1 MSESPRCWRKRQ
13 YFERTFILEASPC
26 WWERDFQWRGFCAL
40 SFKVDSSSWLSFLWG
55 STNRSEWVSVAQKRR
70 WGQRG
75 SKQQLLLRPDLD
87 VGQGWKIFGFA
98 SKSFRA
104 GKKTYKTGL
113 QMNTFW
119 KFLSKTAFGRKRNR
133 IYIFLCFKGQGRGEN
148 IYLLNFS
155 FLLFPTFSSLLTP
168 DGKTA
173 TASEANNWMLA
184 TLAYSSLGRKDIS
197 RLVAREMV
205 NPRLLVALTSIST
218 SQMLFKLG
226 FSAWDN
232 TKFYSNWDLS
242 SWTTLN
248 LAD

>member
-26 WWERDFQWRGFCAL
+26 WGRDFQWRGFCAL
-40 SFKVDSSSWLSFLWG
+40 SFKVDSSSWLSFSWG

-113 QMNTFW
+113 QMNSFW
-119 KFLSKTAFGRKRNR
+119 KFLSKTDFGRKRNR
-133 IYIFLCFKGQGRGEN
+133 IYIFFVFQWAMEGGKYIFIE
-148 IYLLNFS
+148 LLIF
-155 FLLFPTFSSLLTP
+155 TFSNFFISSNTRWENSNSFWGKQLNACYVGLLITWQRGYFP
-168 DGKTA
+168 LSCAGNCE
-173 TASEANNWMLA
+173 SQ
-184 TLAYSSLGRKDIS
+184 
-197 RLVAREMV
+197 VACCFG
-205 NPRLLVALTSIST
+205 LHSHLTNAFWI
-218 SQMLFKLG
+218 G
-226 FSAWDN
+226 I
-232 TKFYSNWDLS
+232 
-242 SWTTLN
+242 
-248 LAD
+248 